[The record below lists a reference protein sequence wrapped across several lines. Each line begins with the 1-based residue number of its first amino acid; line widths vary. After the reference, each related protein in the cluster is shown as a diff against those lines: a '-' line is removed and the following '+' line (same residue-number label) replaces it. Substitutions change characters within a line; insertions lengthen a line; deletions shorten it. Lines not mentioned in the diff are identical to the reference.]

1 MSFTISFSY
10 GEIKFQSLEDF
21 RYHQFMQA
29 VATLKI
35 TIKPQS
41 LAPTVSANKYHSM
54 RVHFQVI
61 EWKTLMSVELNPL
74 DWGWKLS
81 NGHYCPIM
89 TDLNA
94 APDNILRCIPCN
106 CNISKKRPC
115 STNTCSCKKHG
126 LVCVSACGNC
136 NGIDCENYENEVGM
150 DDFSD
155 EEEDRNI
162 FDVFDD

>member
-1 MSFTISFSY
+1 M
-10 GEIKFQSLEDF
+10 K
-21 RYHQFMQA
+21 A
-29 VATLKI
+29 VATSKT

-41 LAPTVSANKYHSM
+41 LAPTESATKYHSM
-54 RVHFQVI
+54 RVHLQVT

-89 TDLNA
+89 TDLNV
-94 APDNILRCIPCN
+94 APDNILRFIRCN

-126 LVCVSACGNC
+126 LVCVSACANC
-136 NGIDCENYENEVGM
+136 NGIDCENCENEVDM

>member
-1 MSFTISFSY
+1 
-10 GEIKFQSLEDF
+10 
-21 RYHQFMQA
+21 
-29 VATLKI
+29 
-35 TIKPQS
+35 
-41 LAPTVSANKYHSM
+41 M
-54 RVHFQVI
+54 RVHLQVN
-61 EWKTLMSVELNPL
+61 EWKTLMNVEFNPL
-74 DWGWKLS
+74 DWGQKLS

-94 APDNILRCIPCN
+94 APHNVLRLVRCN

-136 NGIDCENYENEVGM
+136 NGIDCENCGNEVDM

-155 EEEDRNI
+155 QEEDRNI
-162 FDVFDD
+162 FDVFGD